1 MLVWLEHSSQTMSK
15 PSEVWDWSMKRM
27 SFEEKKTHTS
37 PLCKDSWQTG
47 SNVNFLGEVIYMQNA
62 MNVNE
67 CPP

>member
-1 MLVWLEHSSQTMSK
+1 
-15 PSEVWDWSMKRM
+15 M

-62 MNVNE
+62 MNVNK
-67 CPP
+67 CPPLNITKTDGSASFQAPKNDV